1 MPTYHVYV
9 NENRLTAGEKQ
20 AVAAAITDGHV
31 AQTGA
36 PPYYVQVIIDEV
48 PDENRF
54 VAGRPMGRHMWIR
67 GDVRCRTP
75 EQNKALMLEL
85 AERVSRVS
93 GFEKPFIWCDLSS
106 IEPTNILK
114 FGTVFPPAG
123 QEQAWYDALPD
134 RVKALI
140 GELMEGH
147 WTTEKP

>member
-1 MPTYHVYV
+1 M
-9 NENRLTAGEKQ
+9 
-20 AVAAAITDGHV
+20 
-31 AQTGA
+31 
-36 PPYYVQVIIDEV
+36 QVIIDEV

-85 AERVSRVS
+85 TRRVS
-93 GFEKPFIWCDLSS
+93 GVCDFEQPFIWCDLSS

-123 QEQAWYDALPD
+123 QEQAWYDALPEAVKTVIQELTD
-134 RVKALI
+134 RR
-140 GELMEGH
+140 
-147 WTTEKP
+147 

>member
-9 NENRLTAGEKQ
+9 NENRLTREQKQ
-20 AVAAAITDGHV
+20 AVAQAITDGHV

-85 AERVSRVS
+85 TRRVS
-93 GFEKPFIWCDLSS
+93 GVCDFEQPFIWCDLSS
-106 IEPTNILK
+106 IEPTNIMK

-123 QEQAWYDALPD
+123 QEQSWYDALPEP
-134 RVKALI
+134 VKDAI
-140 GELMEGH
+140 RELMDGR
-147 WTTEKP
+147 

>member
-9 NENRLTAGEKQ
+9 NENRLTREQKQ
-20 AVAAAITDGHV
+20 AVAQAITDGHV

-85 AERVSRVS
+85 TRRVS
-93 GFEKPFIWCDLSS
+93 GVCDFEQPFIWCDLSS

-123 QEQAWYDALPD
+123 QEQSWYDAPPEP
-134 RVKALI
+134 VKDAI
-140 GELMEGH
+140 RELMDGR
-147 WTTEKP
+147 

>member
-9 NENRLTAGEKQ
+9 NENRLTREQKQ
-20 AVAAAITDGHV
+20 AVAQAITDGHV

-54 VAGRPMGRHMWIR
+54 VAGRPMVRHMWIR

-85 AERVSRVS
+85 TRRVS
-93 GFEKPFIWCDLSS
+93 GVCDFEQPFIWCDLSS

-123 QEQAWYDALPD
+123 QEQAWYDALPEA
-134 RVKALI
+134 VKTVI
-140 GELMEGH
+140 QELTDGR
-147 WTTEKP
+147 

>member
-9 NENRLTAGEKQ
+9 NENRLTREQKQ
-20 AVAAAITDGHV
+20 AVAQAITDGHV

-85 AERVSRVS
+85 TRRVS
-93 GFEKPFIWCDLSS
+93 GVCDFEQPFIWCDLSS

-123 QEQAWYDALPD
+123 QEQAWYDTLPEAVKTVIQELTD
-134 RVKALI
+134 RR
-140 GELMEGH
+140 
-147 WTTEKP
+147 

>member
-9 NENRLTAGEKQ
+9 NENRLTREQKQ
-20 AVAAAITDGHV
+20 AVAQAITDGHV

-54 VAGRPMGRHMWIR
+54 VAGRPMGRHMRIR

-75 EQNKALMLEL
+75 EQNKTLMLEL
-85 AERVSRVS
+85 TRRVS
-93 GFEKPFIWCDLSS
+93 GVCDFEQPFIWCDLSS

-123 QEQAWYDALPD
+123 QEQAWYDALPEA
-134 RVKALI
+134 VKTVI
-140 GELMEGH
+140 KEL
-147 WTTEKP
+147 TERR